1 MFICKVPSLKLNSEA
16 WASATEQRA
25 TTYHRRTDSPS
36 NIRSQVPSN
45 FHSTT
50 TAPLDSPCC
59 DRTET
64 TAASGWSPHWRCA
77 QAHHHHMNYTEPST
91 MNSLPFPRSSAGKRL
106 YLIHPLSFVWPCLTM
121 TTSRFFQP
129 DGEVLQPS
137 KGLAV
142 VAGCSGNSVGQPDF
156 RLCLITGGEGDSSIR
171 NKIPYTIHTP
181 SLSQR
186 AGRMAKQ
193 KENRGKRLLPA
204 SELQHYTCYYF
215 QHCYSYFLQRFV
227 IMTSRLHV
235 KAWFTVHFSLAKS
248 AKQSRTASAALQCF
262 YLC

>member
-1 MFICKVPSLKLNSEA
+1 MRHGLVAQNRGQQPTTGELTVPQTSGAKFRP
-16 WASATEQRA
+16 T
-25 TTYHRRTDSPS
+25 
-36 NIRSQVPSN
+36 
-45 FHSTT
+45 ST
-50 TAPLDSPCC
+50 ALQL
-59 DRTET
+59 
-64 TAASGWSPHWRCA
+64 PHWTHLAVTVQKPQQPQGDPLTEGVPMPIITTWTTQSPA
-77 QAHHHHMNYTEPST
+77 QWTLCHFQ
-91 MNSLPFPRSSAGKRL
+91 PFPRSSAGKRL

-156 RLCLITGGEGDSSIR
+156 RLRLITGGEGDSSIR
-171 NKIPYTIHTP
+171 NKIPYTVHTP
-181 SLSQR
+181 SLSQQ

-248 AKQSRTASAALQCF
+248 AKQSRTASAALRCF